1 MKPFSQSAEIRGSSS
16 LYSHCSTTVNW
27 LTDSYDKQLT
37 GLAFACRFTA
47 LVKCSVPLMIYLY
60 MVGVFYLEC
69 RMAKRVHVLEEK
81 EEEDRSAGS
90 LHVELIQPWFIQK
103 GPK

>member
-1 MKPFSQSAEIRGSSS
+1 
-16 LYSHCSTTVNW
+16 
-27 LTDSYDKQLT
+27 
-37 GLAFACRFTA
+37 
-47 LVKCSVPLMIYLY
+47 MINLY

-90 LHVELIQPWFIQK
+90 PHVELIQPWFIQK
-103 GPK
+103 GQNKVYVPFSYYGRSMVQTLFKKRCEIFTMKMSFL